1 MEFVRFGELY
11 SIPSGNGL
19 SRPSAVRGEGYR
31 MIGMGELFAKDI
43 ISDMEM
49 DRVQMSEREKKTF
62 FVESGDLLF
71 ARQSLVAEGAGK
83 CSIVKELSEPTTFE
97 SHLIRVRLNK
107 HKCNPWYFYY
117 LFRLPDNPI
126 KAIVNQCAQAGIRGN
141 ELGKIKVPL
150 PESKIQDRIGS
161 ILSTYDNLIELNNKR
176 IKVLEQMAENLY
188 KEWFVRF
195 RFPGHENAEFE
206 NGIPK
211 KWFTKTLNEWMSDNF
226 NGGWGEEVLTSKK
239 TKEASVIRGTDIEDV
254 KKSNFRD
261 VPLRY
266 HTESD
271 IKTKSLREGD
281 IVLEISNGNIN
292 NIGRTLYISREI
304 LAHFDTVICASFCK
318 TLRFTDKFVSFYIW
332 QYIEY
337 LQKSGL
343 MFFYKNTGANGI
355 NNFNFKRFLQM
366 PVSVPND
373 FKYLKV
379 LISMFNDI
387 SVIREQNYNLIKQR
401 DLLLL
406 RLMSGKLEV

>member
-62 FVESGDLLF
+62 LVESGDLLF

-83 CSIVKELSEPTTFE
+83 CSIVKDLSEPTTFE

-107 HKCNPWYFYY
+107 QKCNPWYFFY

-141 ELGKIKVPL
+141 ELLKIKVPL
-150 PESKIQDRIGS
+150 PERKIQDRIANV
-161 ILSTYDNLIELNNKR
+161 LSDYDNLIEVNNKR

-195 RFPGHENAEFE
+195 RYPGHENATFE

-211 KWFTKTLNEWMSDNF
+211 GWTRDCISECYITSSGGTPSRDNNENY
-226 NGGWGEEVLTSKK
+226 NGGTIPW
-239 TKEASVIRGTDIEDV
+239 
-254 KKSNFRD
+254 
-261 VPLRY
+261 
-266 HTESD
+266 
-271 IKTKSLREGD
+271 IKTGELQDSLLLDTEEKITEAAINSSSAKIFPKD
-281 IVLEISNGNIN
+281 SVLMAMYGV
-292 NIGRTLYISREI
+292 NIGM
-304 LAHFDTVICASFCK
+304 LAYSTMDATCNQACCVFK
-318 TLRFTDKFVSFYIW
+318 DKGNVNTKH
-332 QYIEY
+332 Y
-337 LQKSGL
+337 LFQFLKSIRDYLLIIG
-343 MFFYKNTGANGI
+343 FGAA
-355 NNFNFKRFLQM
+355 Q
-366 PVSVPND
+366 
-373 FKYLKV
+373 
-379 LISMFNDI
+379 
-387 SVIREQNYNLIKQR
+387 QNLSQDLIKRIKIVMPDKETLIRFEQKIDLMYDETKLLLKANTLLVRQR
-401 DLLLL
+401 DMLLP
-406 RLMSGKLEV
+406 RLMSGKLEIKA